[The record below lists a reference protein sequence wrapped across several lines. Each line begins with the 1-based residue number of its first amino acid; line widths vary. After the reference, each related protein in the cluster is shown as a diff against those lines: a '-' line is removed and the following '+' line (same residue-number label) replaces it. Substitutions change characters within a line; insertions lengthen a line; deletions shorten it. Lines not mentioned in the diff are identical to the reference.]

1 MKKHNSFFQHNHT
14 SPYQWEKILVVSGIF
29 IGLLF
34 FGVFFAWMIQKNALG
49 KDRKE
54 QKSIF
59 SINPAVV
66 KTNSSP
72 PPTPHPY
79 PVNKKNLYPGDEVS
93 AESVVVLDVDS
104 HVYLY
109 KRNES
114 LLLFPAS
121 TTKIM
126 TALVALDNY
135 ELDDVVTIGTQS
147 AVGQVI
153 GLVAGEKMTV
163 ENLLYG
169 ALIHSGNDAA
179 QILAD
184 HYQGGTQAFIDKMNE
199 KAKQLHMDNTHFK
212 NPTGYDDPEHKMTA
226 MDLATLSKAAIQ
238 NKIIAKMVAIPSISI
253 SDVTHTYFYKLT
265 NVNQLLGK
273 IPGVAG
279 IKTGWTEAAGENLVT
294 FVDRDGHRVIFVVLH
309 SKDRFGDTTKLIDW
323 VYSTYAWE
331 DITPSQ

>member
-1 MKKHNSFFQHNHT
+1 M
-14 SPYQWEKILVVSGIF
+14 GA
-29 IGLLF
+29 
-34 FGVFFAWMIQKNALG
+34 VFFLFLLGGFFVWLMQKSSGGTNG
-49 KDRKE
+49 TE
-54 QKSIF
+54 QKFILSKNQELRTKNF
-59 SINPAVV
+59 PA
-66 KTNSSP
+66 

-93 AESVVVLDVDS
+93 AESVVILDVDS

-153 GLVAGEKMTV
+153 GLVSGEKMTV
-163 ENLLYG
+163 ENLLYA

-179 QILAD
+179 QALAD
-184 HYQGGTQAFIDKMNE
+184 HYKDGTQAFIDKMNE
-199 KAKQLHMDNTHFK
+199 KAIALHMDNTHFK

-238 NKIIAKMVAIPSISI
+238 NKTIAKMVAIPSISI
-253 SDVTHTYFYKLT
+253 ADVTHTYFHKLT

-323 VYSTYAWE
+323 VYSTYSWE
-331 DITPSQ
+331 DITSTSTN